1 MKEIM
6 ADETTGVAYLLKR
19 MVEMRMNPVMTYY
32 MRAVSY
38 VVSVAM
44 QRVSQEPVAGS
55 LRGA

>member
-44 QRVSQEPVAGS
+44 QCVSQEPVAGS